1 MQSINLPLFELDN
14 QNLTSKRIQPPK
26 EISEEKVIIPLTQ
39 VLEHISP
46 NSLEKP
52 KQSLE
57 QPPSFNQALNNLFP
71 EQLYDDKEIQKAK
84 EILGSI
90 TAELTPQQ
98 LEVVVAEV
106 KYLAETWLDDFE
118 REVFQGQTLK
128 ELLHNKT

>member
-14 QNLTSKRIQPPK
+14 QNLTSKHIQPSK
-26 EISEEKVIIPLTQ
+26 EISEEKVIVPLTQ

-46 NSLEKP
+46 ISLEEP

-57 QPPSFNQALNNLFP
+57 QTPSFNQALNNLFP
-71 EQLYDDKEIQKAK
+71 EQLYDDKEIRKAK
-84 EILGSI
+84 EVLGSI

-98 LEVVVAEV
+98 LEVVVTEV

-118 REVFQGQTLK
+118 REVFGGQTLN

>member
-52 KQSLE
+52 KQSLD
-57 QPPSFNQALNNLFP
+57 QTPSFNQALNNLFP

-98 LEVVVAEV
+98 LEVVIAEV

>member
-57 QPPSFNQALNNLFP
+57 QTPSFNQALNNLFP